1 MNRHQPHRP
10 HPQRGFTLLE
20 LVVVIFIIGI
30 MTGFAVMSIG
40 LGQQNETERE
50 AERLKAILDLALEEA
65 VLNGRDLGLIVND
78 DGYQFTEFVEGQW
91 MPIEE
96 DELLRP
102 RVLPEVIRLKL
113 QLDKEAVKVTPL
125 QKVKAAD
132 LKKVSDEALE
142 KVSDKALE
150 KVKTGGASEKDK
162 EEGGPPPHVM
172 LLSSGEVEPTFN
184 VVFRHTV
191 EKREYRLDGALTGAI
206 KVQPVEVADE
216 TR

>member
-1 MNRHQPHRP
+1 MNPHQPY
-10 HPQRGFTLLE
+10 HPQRHRGFTLLE

-40 LGQQNETERE
+40 LGQANETERE

-78 DGYQFTEFVEGQW
+78 DGYQFTEFVEGLW

-96 DELLRP
+96 DDLLHP
-102 RVLPEVIRLKL
+102 RVLPEVIKLKL
-113 QLDKEAVKVTPL
+113 ALDKEAVKISSL
-125 QKVKAAD
+125 QKVNAKD
-132 LKKVSDEALE
+132 LKKVSDAALE
-142 KVSDKALE
+142 KVSDQALE

-172 LLSSGEVEPTFN
+172 LLSSGEVEPTFS
-184 VVFRHTV
+184 VTFRHTV
-191 EKREYRLDGALTGAI
+191 EQREYRLEGALTGMI
-206 KVQPVEVADE
+206 KIQASEVQDE
-216 TR
+216 RR

>member
-1 MNRHQPHRP
+1 MTHTQPDRP
-10 HPQRGFTLLE
+10 HYQRGFTLLE

-40 LGQQNETERE
+40 LGQADETERE
-50 AERLKAILDLALEEA
+50 AKRLRAILELALEEA
-65 VLNGRDLGLIVND
+65 VLNGRDLGLIVNE
-78 DGYQFTEFVEGQW
+78 DGYQFTEFVAGLW

-96 DELLRP
+96 DDLLHP

-113 QLDKEAVKVTPL
+113 ELDKEVVKVTAL
-125 QKVKAAD
+125 EKVKAKD

-150 KVKTGGASEKDK
+150 KVKTGGASEKDE

-184 VVFRHTV
+184 VTFRHTV

-206 KVQPVEVADE
+206 KIQALEVQDE
-216 TR
+216 RR